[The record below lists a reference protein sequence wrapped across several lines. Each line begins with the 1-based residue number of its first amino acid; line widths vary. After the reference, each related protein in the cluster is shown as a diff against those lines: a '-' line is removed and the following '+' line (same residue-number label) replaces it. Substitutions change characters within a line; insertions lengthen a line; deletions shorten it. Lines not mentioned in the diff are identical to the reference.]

1 MASRANTGNAY
12 AQRNTA
18 DVAGDTSATRT
29 KMPENAMASAPIA
42 PIAPAASAPAVGAA
56 GMGCVVVTDLL
67 GGVGTRVPGN

>member
-42 PIAPAASAPAVGAA
+42 PAASAPAVGAA